1 VKEYL
6 ELLESSG
13 IATEERDIARLEKIA
28 NDDGMIERSEFVSY
42 AKRSNVFK
50 SLQEESEKQHFDKAE
65 LAFKAIDK
73 DGSGYITVGEL
84 GKLGNMDAAKT
95 EALMEKLDRD
105 RDGKITLSEFREL
118 FKHCKHK

>member
-1 VKEYL
+1 MVLMLEHFNIHLSYIMSRCTYL
-6 ELLESSG
+6 R
-13 IATEERDIARLEKIA
+13 IFT
-28 NDDGMIERSEFVSY
+28 F
-42 AKRSNVFK
+42 
-50 SLQEESEKQHFDKAE
+50 Q
-65 LAFKAIDK
+65 AIDK

-84 GKLGNMDAAKT
+84 GKLGNMDTAKT

>member
-1 VKEYL
+1 MKEYL

-65 LAFKAIDK
+65 LAFKV
-73 DGSGYITVGEL
+73 SEVNITQYL
-84 GKLGNMDAAKT
+84 ILQFLHD
-95 EALMEKLDRD
+95 
-105 RDGKITLSEFREL
+105 F
-118 FKHCKHK
+118 